1 MGMEFEQPMN
11 PILIQHP
18 LKILQVNTVEKEGG
32 AAVIAWNLY
41 KAYAQKGYYSYYSV
55 GKKQSSDDLVIQIPE
70 LSLTTILTRLEAKF
84 APFCRISE
92 LVKKIQKGQKSHR
105 QEQGWENF
113 HFPGSR
119 KILQLHP
126 LQPDIVHLHN
136 LHGGFFDLRYLAQL
150 SHKKPVI
157 ITMHDMWLITGHC
170 AYPMECKRWQSGC
183 GDCPDLLRYPPILA
197 DGTARNLHRKQRIYR
212 RSNLY
217 LATPSQWLMDQVEKS
232 VITTGVID
240 ARVINNGIDTR
251 LFKPAPKEQARLAL
265 SLPMDARI
273 LMFVSAK
280 KIKNHPFKDYRTISE
295 SLQIVEKKVE
305 PSLPV
310 LLLALGQEG
319 QTEKKGNVEIR
330 FLPYVKERSDMALIY
345 QAADLYV
352 HAAKAD
358 VFPNSVLEAL
368 ACGTPVVAT
377 AVGGIPEQVEDGQS
391 GILTKPADPNDMANA
406 ILSLLENDPL
416 RSKMG
421 NFAAEIVQKKFTLD
435 HQVKQYLEWYQQ
447 ILESRYQHVLSKN

>member
-1 MGMEFEQPMN
+1 
-11 PILIQHP
+11 
-18 LKILQVNTVEKEGG
+18 
-32 AAVIAWNLY
+32 
-41 KAYAQKGYYSYYSV
+41 
-55 GKKQSSDDLVIQIPE
+55 
-70 LSLTTILTRLEAKF
+70 
-84 APFCRISE
+84 
-92 LVKKIQKGQKSHR
+92 
-105 QEQGWENF
+105 
-113 HFPGSR
+113 
-119 KILQLHP
+119 
-126 LQPDIVHLHN
+126 
-136 LHGGFFDLRYLAQL
+136 
-150 SHKKPVI
+150 
-157 ITMHDMWLITGHC
+157 
-170 AYPMECKRWQSGC
+170 
-183 GDCPDLLRYPPILA
+183 
-197 DGTARNLHRKQRIYR
+197 
-212 RSNLY
+212 
-217 LATPSQWLMDQVEKS
+217 MDQVEKS